1 MVKLLNI
8 EGIKFLGS
16 PILRALL
23 IIHFTLFLLVALLA
37 AFAPINIQGVSI
49 DKLFQF
55 PFIWQT
61 FAWIASWYNLLLG
74 ILAIVM
80 VANEHQ
86 YRTYRK
92 QLIDGL
98 SRTELLISKL
108 IAISIIAIYTTLLV
122 FATGLIIGF
131 MKTSSFNFSDFI
143 GGLSILPILFLQSLS
158 YMVLGMLVAFILK
171 STAMSIVGFVL
182 YFFPIEPIIRAF
194 IPAPVD
200 KFFPF
205 KIISNLTPMPDF
217 FGIALGD
224 SIHIKGVD
232 GVEIVQPEAS
242 IWGAVVLS
250 ALLYLAAFALV
261 SKLIIDKRNF

>member
-1 MVKLLNI
+1 MIKLLRI
-8 EGIKFLGS
+8 EKIKFFGA

-23 IIHFTLFLLVALLA
+23 IIHFTLFLLVAILGA
-37 AFAPINIQGVSI
+37 YAPINIQGISVE
-49 DKLFQF
+49 KLFQF
-55 PFIWQT
+55 PHVWQT
-61 FAWIASWYNLLLG
+61 FAWTASWFNMLLG
-74 ILAIVM
+74 ILAIAM

-98 SRTELLISKL
+98 SRTELLVSKL

-122 FATGLIIGF
+122 FLTGLIIGF
-131 MKTSSFNFSDFI
+131 LKTSSVNFSDFI

-158 YMVLGMLVAFILK
+158 YMTLGMLVAFILK
-171 STAMSIVGFVL
+171 NTAISIVGFVL

-200 KFFPF
+200 SFFPF

-224 SIHIKGVD
+224 SIQIQGVD
-232 GVEIVQPEAS
+232 GLEIVQPEAS

-250 ALLYLAAFALV
+250 ALIYLVGFALV